1 MGIQNKEVYQEVYPF
16 ATENIG
22 AYFKELDF
30 NEKTVL
36 TVGSSLDQAFNA
48 LLLGAKH
55 ITVYD
60 LNKNTENYYK
70 LKKEAIATTKRTDL
84 YKKLTN
90 QSQIKLTK
98 DYFPESISQRIN
110 PYLQDDE
117 LYRKLQEKLAEDRI
131 SFVFGDIFEMGTAL
145 GNEKFDNIIL
155 SNILQFLDYFAKMK
169 NRDSKEL
176 LQTSFS
182 DWKSHLNN
190 NGTLQLLYL
199 YSFTKNDLT
208 KHHTIPTYNLKEIV
222 QTLKGNSL
230 DISFFSGCQQED
242 IDAIVTYT
250 KKR

>member
-1 MGIQNKEVYQEVYPF
+1 MDIQKKEVYQEVYPF

-22 AYFKELDF
+22 AYFNELDF

-36 TVGSSLDQAFNA
+36 TVGSSLDQAFHA

-70 LKKEAIATTKRTDL
+70 LKKEAIITTKRTEL
-84 YKKLTN
+84 YKKMTK

-98 DYFPESISQRIN
+98 DYFPESISKHIN
-110 PYLQDDE
+110 PYLQDDK
-117 LYRKLQEKLAEDRI
+117 LYKKLQEKLTDDRI
-131 SFVFGDIFEMGTAL
+131 SFVFGDIFAMTEAL

-155 SNILQFLDYFAKMK
+155 SNILEFLDYFAKMQ
-169 NRDSKEL
+169 NRDPQEL
-176 LQTSFS
+176 LQTSFN

-199 YSFTKNDLT
+199 YSFTKDDLT
-208 KHHTIPTYNLKEIV
+208 KQHTIPTYNLKDIM

-230 DISFFSGCQQED
+230 DISFFSGCQKEH